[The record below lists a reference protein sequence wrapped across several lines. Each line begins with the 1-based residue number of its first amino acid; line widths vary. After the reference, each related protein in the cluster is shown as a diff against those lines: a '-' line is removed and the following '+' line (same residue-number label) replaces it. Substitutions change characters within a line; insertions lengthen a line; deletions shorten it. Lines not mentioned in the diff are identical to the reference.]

1 MKKYVFCFIASFFVL
16 SALSAKKQAKP
27 LYKMQEKSK
36 AVEELAPAGESKV
49 FLVGTSKGLFKVSG
63 GDSFFPIWAEGSVEQ
78 IVRTVIPGEDG
89 KLIENWYFRTS
100 KGILFSS
107 DLEIFEYRNSGL
119 PLSTIKSYD
128 GQNTEFETRV
138 QNLKDLC
145 ANPLNP
151 QQLVTAT
158 KDAVFLSRDGGK
170 NWKNLGSMSAA
181 TPGVKACAI
190 GSMPVTLSD
199 GSLGTELVVFMSHP
213 IFGLSYIKPDAARPT
228 WYDVAKGFEMM
239 PSLTSPD
246 EIADILPVLVQDEY
260 GTSYVDIY
268 LSQTFIPRIYKFD

>member
-107 DLEIFEYRNSGL
+107 DLEIFE
-119 PLSTIKSYD
+119 
-128 GQNTEFETRV
+128 
-138 QNLKDLC
+138 
-145 ANPLNP
+145 
-151 QQLVTAT
+151 
-158 KDAVFLSRDGGK
+158 
-170 NWKNLGSMSAA
+170 
-181 TPGVKACAI
+181 
-190 GSMPVTLSD
+190 
-199 GSLGTELVVFMSHP
+199 
-213 IFGLSYIKPDAARPT
+213 
-228 WYDVAKGFEMM
+228 
-239 PSLTSPD
+239 
-246 EIADILPVLVQDEY
+246 
-260 GTSYVDIY
+260 
-268 LSQTFIPRIYKFD
+268 